1 MFCAENYS
9 VLFLM
14 CFSIG
19 ITQELRSFTLRHTS
33 DIDVA
38 DHISEI
44 HTKDYVKK
52 KYVTAVEGGSAAL
65 PCSTTPP
72 NNMRDRIKL
81 VLWFKNESAI
91 PIYTFDSRDK
101 YVTEARHWSDAHTIA
116 GRAFFKE
123 HEEPPHLAL
132 ENIMATDV
140 GSYKCR
146 VDFYKAPTQISEVVL
161 RVIVPPEKP
170 KIFDM
175 RGQEVRMKLGP
186 YKIGDSAIIRCETWG
201 GSPPPQLNWWREHAL
216 IDGSYESS
224 EPHKI
229 INTLLVENL
238 QREDLHSILTCQ
250 ASNNNIS
257 NPVSTSVK
265 IDLHFGPL
273 SVSLLNSREHM
284 SAGKRFE
291 AKCQVVGARPPPKV
305 TWWRG
310 ASQIRDNIT
319 TNTSP
324 DGNVTLSTMVF
335 IPSIRDAGKFLG
347 CRAADQQ
354 TGEGSLEDG
363 WELSINYVPQAILSL
378 GFSLNG
384 SNIKEGDDVYF
395 ECNVR
400 SNPWPYKITWRRNEK
415 PLMHNV
421 AEGVIVSNMSLVLQ
435 RVSKFQSGI
444 YTCVAHNSEGDGVSN
459 PITLNVRYVP
469 YCRPEQV
476 LVYGVARYEKVKI
489 SCDVVSNP
497 SFGLSF
503 HWVFNTSG
511 ETVQMKNTAVKVDGT
526 RSIVNYV
533 PKSELDYGNLL
544 CWGEN
549 SIGVQTDPCTY
560 HIIPAGRPDPVHNC
574 SVYNQTL
581 SSIQVTCGSGFDGG
595 LRQTFKLE
603 LRDARTNHPIAN
615 ISHDKAEFIVRGLL
629 PGEGYIITLYSVN
642 GKGSSEPVIIHAFTM
657 KETSP
662 EHIVADTSRHPGM
675 VVTPVLAILIAI
687 ISGLAL
693 VAICIIL
700 VMRIKHGNTNRGYHA
715 SHIPLQKRISSH
727 HCLPENDPD
736 IIPTNKEFIQEEEA
750 FEKFRE
756 QQFATIARRHREN
769 ELGSSK
775 GLRGNLSRLSEEVT
789 YAELTL
795 PRGKGYSPMIKSQNS
810 TLYAKIDHSRS
821 VFSGILSP
829 SGSGGSRTN
838 TCFSG
843 SIGNETEEIT
853 SQTPLVGKAQ
863 YVIYSPIPGDDR
875 GLKPSSRE
883 SKV

>member
-1 MFCAENYS
+1 
-9 VLFLM
+9 M
-14 CFSIG
+14 CFCIPL
-19 ITQELRSFTLRHTS
+19 THELKSLGLRHTNEN
-33 DIDVA
+33 DVL
-38 DHISEI
+38 HQISEI
-44 HTKDYVKK
+44 HTKDYVEKK
-52 KYVTAVEGGSAAL
+52 HVTAVEGGSAEL
-65 PCSTTPP
+65 PCLTTPP
-72 NNMRDRIKL
+72 NNMRDRMKL

-91 PIYTFDSRDK
+91 PIYTFDTRDK
-101 YVTEARHWSDAHTIA
+101 DVTEARHWSDAHTIA

-161 RVIVPPEKP
+161 GVIVPPEKP

-175 RGQEVRMKLGP
+175 RGQEVRLKLGP
-186 YKIGDSAIIRCETWG
+186 YKIGDSAIIKCETWG
-201 GSPPPQLNWWREHAL
+201 GSPSPQLNWWREHAL
-216 IDGSYESS
+216 LDGSYESS

-229 INTLLVENL
+229 INTILIENL
-238 QREDLHSILTCQ
+238 QRSDLHSILTCQ

-265 IDLHFGPL
+265 IDMHFGPL
-273 SVSLLNSREHM
+273 SVTLINGRGSM

-310 ASQIRDNIT
+310 AAQIRDNIT
-319 TNTSP
+319 THTSP

-335 IPSIRDAGKFLG
+335 IPTIKDAGKFLG

-363 WELSINYVPQAILSL
+363 WKLSITYVPQAILSL

-400 SNPWPYKITWRRNEK
+400 SNPRPYKISWRRNEK

-435 RVSKFQSGI
+435 RVSKSQSGI

-469 YCRPEQV
+469 YCRPDQV
-476 LVYGVARYEKVKI
+476 LVYGVARYEKVRI

-497 SFGLSF
+497 SYSLSF

-511 ETVQMKNTAVKVDGT
+511 ETVEMKNTAVKVDGT
-526 RSIVNYV
+526 RSMVDYT
-533 PKSELDYGNLL
+533 PRTELDYGNLL

-549 SIGVQTDPCTY
+549 SIGVQSHPCTY

-574 SVYNQTL
+574 SVHNQTFA
-581 SSIQVTCGSGFDGG
+581 SMQVSCGSGFDGG

-603 LRDARTNHPIAN
+603 LRDARTSHPVSN
-615 ISHDKAEFIVRGLL
+615 ISHDKAEFIVKGLL
-629 PGEGYIITLYSVN
+629 PGHGYIITVYSVN
-642 GKGSSEPVIIHAFTM
+642 GKGSSEPMTLHAFTM

-662 EHIVADTSRHPGM
+662 EHIVADTSRQPGM

-693 VAICIIL
+693 VAVCIIL
-700 VMRIKHGNTNRGYHA
+700 VMRLKHSKTNSSYRGT
-715 SHIPLQKRISSH
+715 HIPLQKGISSN
-727 HCLPENDPD
+727 HCLPEKDPD
-736 IIPTNKEFIQEEEA
+736 IIPPNKEFIEEEEA
-750 FEKFRE
+750 FENFRE
-756 QQFATIARRHREN
+756 QQFATIARRHKDN
-769 ELGSSK
+769 EYGSS
-775 GLRGNLSRLSEEVT
+775 RGFRNNLSRLSEEVT

-795 PRGKGYSPMIKSQNS
+795 PRGKGYTPMIKSQNN

-821 VFSGILSP
+821 MFSGILSP
-829 SGSGGSRTN
+829 SGSGGPRTN
-838 TCFSG
+838 SCFSG
-843 SIGNETEEIT
+843 PISNESEEIT
-853 SQTPLVGKAQ
+853 SQTPLV
-863 YVIYSPIPGDDR
+863 D
-875 GLKPSSRE
+875 SSDF
-883 SKV
+883 